1 MVDGMFQVIVG
12 KDMKNQKQL
21 LKRKN
26 QKNKNQKKK
35 NQKKAKNTFFSFY
48 PLLHNKILFFK
59 NMKKKAKKDLA
70 IFLEWDIFK
79 MSNFDMSQ
87 PLYKNG

>member
-1 MVDGMFQVIVG
+1 LTEP
-12 KDMKNQKQL
+12 KNQKT
-21 LKRKN
+21 KKP
-26 QKNKNQKKK
+26 KNQKKE
-35 NQKKAKNTFFSFY
+35 KAKKRQKTPFFLFIPY
-48 PLLHNKILFFK
+48 YIIKISFFK

-87 PLYKNG
+87 PLYKNGCKIA